1 MQLPEPKHETKPS
14 QDPSPFTSLDW
25 PEAEGA
31 LPALKSLKPRTLIHG
46 VPGSAKA
53 FLIAWFYRR
62 LQEAQPWLI
71 LTPTR
76 DEALGLQDDLL
87 SWMPDVP
94 ILLCPSWEI
103 LPQDV
108 ETPDP
113 ELVGE
118 RQRAFFH
125 LLQGEPGILIATLQG
140 ALQQTLPAGEWLD
153 QVMVLRKD
161 QDAPLDIKQRLIALG
176 YESVTQ
182 VVELGQFAMRGGIL
196 DLASPGSP
204 SGPVR
209 LEFFG
214 ETLVS
219 VRPLNILNQRS
230 GGNLS
235 EVYVFPAHEVVVKP
249 ETSQAMKAAL
259 REKVKEE
266 SRWAATALELFTQTR
281 AFPGWEWQ
289 AVGAL
294 PERQCLFNY
303 LPEKSRLLLLEP
315 LALERKFEEL
325 MDKLSACERQAEEE
339 KSDLFPARDLFGGM
353 DFVQKAL
360 AEGRAFAVG
369 QIAQDMMGE
378 QPDFDFPV
386 QARSL
391 NPYYGKFGS
400 FISDL
405 KGWLGDG
412 NRVVLWCHNRGERER
427 LSELLREEKIDPKGT
442 PSLTLALGE
451 VERGFALDGIGLKV
465 LPDHDLFRRYRGR
478 RHRRVRTV
486 SGGKPLSS
494 LNELSLGDWAVHLDC
509 GICLYRGLTPLA
521 IDGVTR
527 DYAQLEFADNEKIYL
542 PTDQIGLIQR
552 YIGSEGSPVLSKL
565 GGEQWSRTKTKIK
578 KEIEA
583 VARELM
589 ALYSTRQAL
598 RKKPFSPTAPG
609 RWSSRTPSFTPSR
622 RASTRPSW
630 T

>member
-1 MQLPEPKHETKPS
+1 MEKGIISLKLVPEAKPEPPI
-14 QDPSPFTSLDW
+14 PPGLFPFSSLDW

-31 LPALKSLKPRTLIHG
+31 LSALKTQKPRTLLRG

-62 LQEAQPWLI
+62 LQEAQPWLV

-87 SWMPDVP
+87 SWIPDVP

-125 LLQGEPGILIATLQG
+125 LLQGGPGILIATLQG

-153 QVMVLRKD
+153 QVMVLRKGH
-161 QDAPLDIKQRLIALG
+161 DAPLDIKERLVALG
-176 YESVTQ
+176 YEPVTQ

-196 DLASPGSP
+196 DLASPGFP

-230 GGNLS
+230 GGDLS

-249 ETSQAMKAAL
+249 ETSQALKAAL

-266 SRWAATALELFTQTR
+266 SRWANTALELFARTR

-303 LPEKSRLLLLEP
+303 LPEKSRLILLEP

-325 MDKLSACERQAEEE
+325 MDKLSACERQAVEE
-339 KSDLFPARDLFGGM
+339 KSDLFSAQDLFGNM
-353 DFVQKAL
+353 NFV
-360 AEGRAFAVG
+360 
-369 QIAQDMMGE
+369 
-378 QPDFDFPV
+378 
-386 QARSL
+386 
-391 NPYYGKFGS
+391 
-400 FISDL
+400 
-405 KGWLGDG
+405 
-412 NRVVLWCHNRGERER
+412 
-427 LSELLREEKIDPKGT
+427 PKG
-442 PSLTLALGE
+442 PGGGKGPGDRAD
-451 VERGFALDGIGLKV
+451 R
-465 LPDHDLFRRYRGR
+465 PRPY
-478 RHRRVRTV
+478 
-486 SGGKPLSS
+486 GGKPRLRFS
-494 LNELSLGDWAVHLDC
+494 LPGPVAESLL
-509 GICLYRGLTPLA
+509 R
-521 IDGVTR
+521 
-527 DYAQLEFADNEKIYL
+527 
-542 PTDQIGLIQR
+542 QIR
-552 YIGSEGSPVLSKL
+552 F
-565 GGEQWSRTKTKIK
+565 
-578 KEIEA
+578 
-583 VARELM
+583 
-589 ALYSTRQAL
+589 L
-598 RKKPFSPTAPG
+598 RF
-609 RWSSRTPSFTPSR
+609 
-622 RASTRPSW
+622 
-630 T
+630 